1 MIMRTV
7 VLKERVC
14 GQMHLSVNGQ
24 SYKTKAAT
32 KNLMKISADEKPDF
46 TAFNELTPEDL
57 DYTVPKVSIV
67 TAKQPNAAAIAC
79 FDSESFQFISKCCLE
94 LSTVTCVKAR
104 WNNIKLAI
112 IYVYFSSN
120 VAKYSVEDLTK
131 DLKFIAALI
140 KTKMGS
146 DVLKLFVG
154 DFNAYHPVM
163 TFCNL
168 TEMYVLNP
176 FQPNYVVG
184 AKETVCDLILGC
196 RAFKEGVVSCKMELN
211 NKTTRLDMSRYI
223 DMDGFWL
230 FNVPEKT
237 DRASEGSNPERQN
250 SGHRHD
256 GQRDVPGVP
265 GVASGLR
272 MPYSANWPK

>member
-1 MIMRTV
+1 
-7 VLKERVC
+7 
-14 GQMHLSVNGQ
+14 MHLSVNGQ
-24 SYKTKAAT
+24 SNKRTKAAT

-112 IYVYFSSN
+112 IC
-120 VAKYSVEDLTK
+120 
-131 DLKFIAALI
+131 
-140 KTKMGS
+140 

-154 DFNAYHPVM
+154 NFNAYHPSWSKKECLSHYKKKKGFSVM

-176 FQPNYVVG
+176 FQPNYIVG

-196 RAFKEGVVSCKMELN
+196 RAFKEGVISCKMELN
-211 NKTTRLDMSRYI
+211 SSSDHKLIRITIDNTKFRYI

-230 FNVPEKT
+230 FSVPEKT
-237 DRASEGSNPERQN
+237 DTASEGSNPERQN
-250 SGHRHD
+250 AGHRHD

-272 MPYSANWPK
+272 MPDSANWPK